1 MQIHEVT
8 IRQLDEAVFGP
19 GGWADQV
26 KGAAAA
32 YKAGGLKALADPTAQ
47 QQAQQDRA
55 AAQAAGAA
63 GAVKQR
69 LDQYTKPQMSF
80 DELFKKTQTDPGTQ
94 TYIKGLA
101 QDWKKQQ
108 KTPVAEASTDPR
120 IAGGVP
126 QAVANL
132 KANRLARAPKK
143 SAPVATAAPMASAVP
158 ATNPTPAPAT
168 PATPAAPVAR
178 AAAAQ
183 SSNPQA
189 ITVGGQKINPS
200 DPLYAKLAQQ
210 AGLQPQTAAA
220 KGLDDPDTLKRM
232 VPAMAAAAKKTNN
245 SMTPTNL
252 AKTLAAAAPTIWNN
266 TKDKPG
272 AIKAI
277 TTSLRK
283 MGVTITGETGTALKQ
298 QFQTWSDAY
307 LASRDPSS
315 GTAITMDMVRSDPAV
330 GARLDKAMDALTKAK
345 DTAAWDQAF
354 NNYMNTAI
362 AGIRLKTQELQ
373 QKVPASARPV
383 AATARS
389 VGGADP
395 ELKTKLDS
403 VGMDE
408 RQFNKLGLALGVAN
422 KRLRSS
428 GNEQLDNIYRMMGA
442 QVS

>member
-1 MQIHEVT
+1 MQIHEIT
-8 IRQLDEAVFGP
+8 ISQLDEAVLGP
-19 GGWADQV
+19 GGWADQI

-47 QQAQQDRA
+47 QQAQQDMA

-120 IAGGVP
+120 VAGGVP

-132 KANRLARAPKK
+132 KANRLARTPKK
-143 SAPVATAAPMASAVP
+143 PATAGAVAPTANPGPLATAGAAPSTTTGP
-158 ATNPTPAPAT
+158 ATTRTAP
-168 PATPAAPVAR
+168 PS
-178 AAAAQ
+178 Q
-183 SSNPQA
+183 STNPQA
-189 ITVGGQKINPS
+189 ISIGGQKINPS

-210 AGLQPQTAAA
+210 AGLQPQAAA
-220 KGLDDPDTLKRM
+220 TKGLDDPETLKRM
-232 VPAMAAAAKKTNN
+232 LPAVAAAAKKTNN

-252 AKTLAAAAPTIWNN
+252 AKTLATAAPAIWNN

-283 MGVTITGETGTALKQ
+283 MGVTITGETGAALKQ

-307 LASRDPSS
+307 LASRDPTS
-315 GTAITMDMVRSDPAV
+315 GTSITMDMVRSDPAV
-330 GARLDKAMDALTKAK
+330 GARLDQAMDALTKAK
-345 DTAAWDQAF
+345 DTTAWDQAF
-354 NNYMNTAI
+354 ANYMNTAI

-383 AATARS
+383 ATAARA

-395 ELKTKLDS
+395 ELKGKLDS
-403 VGMDE
+403 VGMSE
-408 RQFNKLGLALGVAN
+408 RQLNKLGLALGLAN
-422 KRLRSS
+422 KRVRPT
-428 GNEQLDNIYRMMGA
+428 GNEQLDDLYRMMGA
-442 QVS
+442 QIA